1 MPQYLAHQRGKG
13 KKQGKEIGV
22 ISDIGWNA
30 IDSGR
35 AEAPPI

>member
-13 KKQGKEIGV
+13 KKQGEEIGV
-22 ISDIGWNA
+22 ILIDWNA